1 MFRVY
6 TGTYE
11 IKVRA
16 EKWEIEEDGKVVF
29 YDDLLT
35 GREVKAIFN
44 LNNVLGFS
52 EVLAFS
58 EVE

>member
-6 TGTYE
+6 TGTCE
-11 IKVRA
+11 IMVRA

-29 YDDLLT
+29 YDELLT
-35 GREVKAIFN
+35 GHRVKAIFN

-52 EVLAFS
+52 EV
-58 EVE
+58 E